1 MHDAGKSNTYSKYI
15 FAQTGVL
22 YNKAKKPTEATI
34 FSNVISASTADEE
47 KIFKAEDSIKK
58 IFLQEDVAGVSIQSG
73 NNKATLD
80 ASAAGASLSASQQVG
95 VSLVGGA
102 KSNRF
107 IGSDYADTFY
117 YTGGKDNITNFQIND
132 GTNKI
137 TDAVS
142 FDTDKLNDAK
152 ITVSKKSIKFK
163 FDSKNTLTLKGKNT
177 ISGALYV
184 NGKEY
189 TFDKNAIV
197 VGNNVSLTSQ
207 FSGTYKLSNGVS
219 LVGGDVVSKNLTFKG
234 TSATESL
241 VGGTKKTTFKGNGGD
256 DTLKGGTGK
265 DIFFYAKGDDG
276 NTEIQNFDFGTDKL
290 KIANGTIKEI
300 ATVESDSKYSIKFSM
315 TSGKKGDEK
324 EKASFNLTS
333 YSNSGTLFDADTA
346 SKVVFKA
353 NSTYYWFAQ
362 DNVIGE
368 DENGTSTTLAK
379 RGDLITWDK
388 KAVARDVADC
398 AIIDLGYSTNL
409 AKTGVA
415 IKVAYGSTGS
425 DPYKKTS

>member
-34 FSNVISASTADEE
+34 FSNVNPTG
-47 KIFKAEDSIKK
+47 KLFKAEDSIKK

-80 ASAAGASLSASQQVG
+80 ASLAGNEDSKVG

-142 FDTDKLNDAK
+142 FDTD
-152 ITVSKKSIKFK
+152 ISKKSIKFK

-177 ISGALYV
+177 ISGALSV
-184 NGKEY
+184 GDTPY
-189 TFDKNAIV
+189 TFDKNAYSTD
-197 VGNNVSLTSQ
+197 GGESVSLTSQ

-234 TSATESL
+234 TSDAESL

-265 DIFFYAKGDDG
+265 DIFFYAKGDEG

-290 KIANGTIKEI
+290 KIANGTIGEI
-300 ATVESDSKYSIKFSM
+300 STVESGGKYSIKFSM

-333 YSNSGTLFDADTA
+333 YSNDGTAFTTDTA

-362 DNVIGE
+362 DNVIGA
-368 DENGTSTTLAK
+368 DENGTSTTLAE
-379 RGDLITWDK
+379 RGDLITWDRK
-388 KAVARDVADC
+388 VTAREVAGLDV
-398 AIIDLGYSTNL
+398 IDLGYSTNL

-415 IKVAYGSTGS
+415 VKVTSSATNANL
-425 DPYKKTS
+425 PTKTQ